1 MMNKGLMEDLQR
13 VAHFLDVQG
22 RPEMAH
28 TCREAAEQMHGL
40 AEQIGIM
47 KREAHRMAEAIDKT
61 LDVLDAV
68 WCDPGV
74 FGEDEQ

>member
-1 MMNKGLMEDLQR
+1 MNELREELQR
-13 VAHFLDVQG
+13 TAYYLGTIG

-28 TCREAAEQMHGL
+28 TCREAAEQLFGL
-40 AEQIGIM
+40 SEQLRIV

-74 FGEDEQ
+74 FGEE